1 MVQIKEE
8 IVNAGHGYLA
18 PSLFAVHSTANPGA
32 TARNHRDLWSR
43 GYAYAVHLVSDWTE
57 AIHCVPYDAL
67 CWQVGNGNTTC
78 EGIEICE
85 ATNATD
91 FWRGIDIAADVT
103 AQRLKAHGWGVG
115 RMHPHQWFS
124 QVYGGSDHTDPIPYF
139 SRYGY
144 TWDRFA
150 NLVQEKMNGEDMP
163 SAQEIAEAVWNF
175 NQNGTRMRD
184 RVQGIDQ
191 AANNIVQTVGDRV
204 WSFKINGVQARD
216 RLNGLDAIQA
226 PNIAKQVAQLATT
239 ITAQQAAIDKLAESL
254 GADPDKIAQS
264 IQDAVKAKLDQLD
277 ITITTDDA
285 KKPGA

>member
-32 TARNHRDLWSR
+32 TARNHRNLWSR
-43 GYAYAVHLVSDWTE
+43 GWPYAVHLVSDWTE

-103 AQRLKAHGWGVG
+103 AQRLKAHGWGVD

-124 QVYGGSDHTDPIPYF
+124 QTYGGSDHTDPIPYF

-144 TWDRFA
+144 TWAAFVQLVQQKMAGTAGGEEDMMSAMMIRNDDTGMIWYCEPGKGRTGLQHPDQA
-150 NLVQEKMNGEDMP
+150 NLLQ
-163 SAQEIAEAVWNF
+163 
-175 NQNGTRMRD
+175 
-184 RVQGIDQ
+184 Q
-191 AANNIVQTVGDRV
+191 AGVPLIHANNGAP
-204 WSFKINGVQARD
+204 WWARFD
-216 RLNGLDAIQA
+216 
-226 PNIAKQVAQLATT
+226 QV
-239 ITAQQAAIDKLAESL
+239 
-254 GADPDKIAQS
+254 
-264 IQDAVKAKLDQLD
+264 DQLVRD
-277 ITITTDDA
+277 TME
-285 KKPGA
+285 KLGV

>member
-43 GYAYAVHLVSDWTE
+43 GYPYAVHLVSDWAE

-78 EGIEICE
+78 EGLEICE

-103 AQRLKAHGWGVG
+103 AQRLTAHGWGVD

-124 QVYGGSDHTDPIPYF
+124 QTYGGSDHTDPIPYL

-144 TWDRFA
+144 TWDQFTQ
-150 NLVQEKMNGEDMP
+150 LVQAKMNGEDMP

-175 NQNGTRMRD
+175 TQNGTRMRD

-191 AANNIVQTVGDRV
+191 AANNIVQTVGERV
-204 WSFKINGVQARD
+204 WTFKINGIQARD

-226 PNIAKQVAQLATT
+226 PNITKQVAQLATT